1 MTHIIR
7 ICQCPETPPVPV
19 KVNDV
24 LFRNKMIT
32 MTLTLI
38 NDEELPTAKEDI
50 ISDVYILLEKEVI
63 EVSQ

>member
-1 MTHIIR
+1 
-7 ICQCPETPPVPV
+7 
-19 KVNDV
+19 
-24 LFRNKMIT
+24 